1 MAKRDISVLQLHQGY
16 NIKPIDVADLAE
28 QVIKA
33 LPPEK
38 FATTTLFVTGK
49 PQPGEKESCAER
61 TIYLDLPKKNL
72 RGLRLRALYELFK
85 IFRREHFDVVI
96 CNRFKP
102 TSLMVWLHLL
112 IGRPKCVSVVHIL
125 SDYRPFM
132 RRLMVRLIAHKW
144 HFVAVSES
152 VRQGLF
158 ALNCGF
164 NERNVTVVENAIDSQ
179 QMLSLL
185 YPADV
190 SRKTL
195 DLPTAKTIV
204 GTIGRLD
211 KRKGHIDLIRG
222 FAKIHQ
228 QFPDVLIAI
237 IGEGKERK
245 TLEAEIASLGLSGKV
260 FLLGNVDG
268 AARYV
273 KAFDIWIMPSHSE
286 GLPLALMEAMTAKLP
301 ILTTSIP
308 SMDYIVRPAG
318 GKCFEVQ
325 NPDDLAKVLSDCL
338 KLTPEQR
345 AELGEQSFK
354 YLQTHFSLQ
363 RYRNEY
369 QSLIERL
376 LNDR

>member
-38 FATTTLFVTGK
+38 FASTTLFVTGK

-72 RGLRLRALYELFK
+72 RGLRLRALYELFNT
-85 IFRREHFDVVI
+85 FRREHFDVVI

-102 TSLMVWLHLL
+102 TSLMVWLHLF
-112 IGRPKCVSVVHIL
+112 IGRPKCLSVVHIL

-132 RRLMVRLIAHKW
+132 RRLMIRLIAHKW

-152 VRQGLF
+152 VRQGLY

-164 NERNVTVVENAIDSQ
+164 NERNVTVIENAIDSQ

-211 KRKGHIDLIRG
+211 KRKGHIDLVRG

-245 TLEAEIASLGLSGKV
+245 TLEAEIASLGLSEKV

-268 AARYV
+268 AARYI

-318 GKCFEVQ
+318 GMCFDVQ

-345 AELGEQSFK
+345 AELGDQSFK
-354 YLQTHFSLQ
+354 YLQIHFSLQ

-369 QSLIERL
+369 LSLIERL

>member
-72 RGLRLRALYELFK
+72 RGLRLKALYELFK
-85 IFRREHFDVVI
+85 TFRSEHFDVVI

-102 TSLMVWLHLL
+102 TSLMVWLHLF
-112 IGRPKCVSVVHIL
+112 IGRPKCLSVVHIL

-132 RRLMVRLIAHKW
+132 RRQMIRLIAHKW

-164 NERNVTVVENAIDSQ
+164 NERNVTVIENAIDSQ

-185 YPADV
+185 YPADF

-195 DLPTAKTIV
+195 NLPTAKTIV

-245 TLEAEIASLGLSGKV
+245 TLEDEIASLGLSEKV

-308 SMDYIVRPAG
+308 SMDYIVLPAG
-318 GKCFEVQ
+318 GMCFEVQ
-325 NPDDLAKVLSDCL
+325 NPENLASVLSECL
-338 KLTPEQR
+338 KLSPEQR
-345 AELGEQSFK
+345 TESGEQSYE

-363 RYRNEY
+363 RYRKEY
-369 QSLIERL
+369 LSLIERL
-376 LNDR
+376 LNDC

>member
-38 FATTTLFVTGK
+38 FASTTLFVTGK

-72 RGLRLRALYELFK
+72 RGLRLRALYELFNT
-85 IFRREHFDVVI
+85 FRREHFDVVI

-102 TSLMVWLHLL
+102 TSLMVWLHLF
-112 IGRPKCVSVVHIL
+112 IGRPKCLSVVHIL

-132 RRLMVRLIAHKW
+132 RRLMIKLIAHKW

-164 NERNVTVVENAIDSQ
+164 NERNVTVIENAIDSQ

-211 KRKGHIDLIRG
+211 KRKGHIDLVRG

-245 TLEAEIASLGLSGKV
+245 TLEAEIASLGLSEKV

-268 AARYV
+268 AARYI

-318 GKCFEVQ
+318 GMCFDVQ

-345 AELGEQSFK
+345 AELGDQSFK

-369 QSLIERL
+369 LSLIERL

>member
-38 FATTTLFVTGK
+38 FASTTLFVTGK

-72 RGLRLRALYELFK
+72 RGLRLRALYELFNT
-85 IFRREHFDVVI
+85 FRREHFDVVI

-102 TSLMVWLHLL
+102 TSLMVWLHLF
-112 IGRPKCVSVVHIL
+112 IGRPKCLSVVHIL

-132 RRLMVRLIAHKW
+132 RRLMIKLIAHKW

-164 NERNVTVVENAIDSQ
+164 NERNVTVIENAIDSQ

-195 DLPTAKTIV
+195 DLPTEKTIV

-211 KRKGHIDLIRG
+211 KRKGHIDLVRG

-228 QFPDVLIAI
+228 QFPGVLIAI

-245 TLEAEIASLGLSGKV
+245 TLEAEIASLGLSEKV

-268 AARYV
+268 AARYI

-318 GKCFEVQ
+318 GMCFDVQ

-345 AELGEQSFK
+345 AELGDQSFK

-369 QSLIERL
+369 LSLIERL